1 MMVRMRHL
9 KHGQSQSNMS
19 AKILGP
25 RTSADHN
32 LILNDPPHP
41 SHEKKTVQ
49 NNSNRAVDRE
59 HLRTVHDQA
68 SPAFSAIGREEGSS

>member
-1 MMVRMRHL
+1 
-9 KHGQSQSNMS
+9 MS

-41 SHEKKTVQ
+41 SHEKKTVRN
-49 NNSNRAVDRE
+49 NNSNRANVDRE